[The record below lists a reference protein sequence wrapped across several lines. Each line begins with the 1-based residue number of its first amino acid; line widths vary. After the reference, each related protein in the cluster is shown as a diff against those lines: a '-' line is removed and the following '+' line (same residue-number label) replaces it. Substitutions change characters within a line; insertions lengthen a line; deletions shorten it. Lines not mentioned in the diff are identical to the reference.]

1 MVNLVQLLYMVLLV
15 KTTLRRKKM
24 GGGGGGGKR
33 GPSPA
38 EQAAAQI
45 AAQRRERE
53 RQEAERGVRADQF
66 LADNRLTDVFRD
78 AIYAQSDVAAQ
89 KQYDLLGQQSGNI
102 FQDIRQRNA
111 ARGLSDSSSGSGLQS
126 QAQRLTGSSRDDIFD
141 QARVRAENRISD
153 QQRLLDS
160 SAGDIR
166 AGRNIDSAQNAFRN
180 DLSSANA
187 AFEKALSSAATGD
200 QRNKAFQG
208 FESDR
213 RSAAARFNESVNQF
227 NQAGF
232 DAAVATGGG
241 GTSGDDDFNF
251 GGSLG

>member
-1 MVNLVQLLYMVLLV
+1 M
-15 KTTLRRKKM
+15 
-24 GGGGGGGKR
+24 
-33 GPSPA
+33 
-38 EQAAAQI
+38 
-45 AAQRRERE
+45 
-53 RQEAERGVRADQF
+53 
-66 LADNRLTDVFRD
+66 
-78 AIYAQSDVAAQ
+78 
-89 KQYDLLGQQSGNI
+89 
-102 FQDIRQRNA
+102 
-111 ARGLSDSSSGSGLQS
+111 
-126 QAQRLTGSSRDDIFD
+126 
-141 QARVRAENRISD
+141 
-153 QQRLLDS
+153 LDS

-166 AGRNIDSAQNAFRN
+166 AGRDITSAQNAFRN

-187 AFEKALSSAATGD
+187 AFEKALSGAATGD